1 MAQPLRA
8 RSPHDFRDDRPR
20 KLVLV
25 DEIDENPE
33 RRLDQIHVLIAC
45 GDVLARAGLQAL
57 LELEA
62 DIAVVGSA
70 ADGKD
75 VVALAGQIR
84 PDVLLLDTTLPGADV
99 VEVAR
104 QMMAHPDT
112 SGVSLLILSA
122 SERDEEVFSSLRA
135 GASGFLLRD
144 SDPAA
149 LIHAVR
155 IVAGG
160 EAALAPSV
168 VRRVITEFA
177 SQPYAR
183 LPSPQLLDELTPR
196 EREVMALVAS
206 GLSNDE
212 IAEHLVIS
220 RATAKTHVSRALRK
234 LHARDRA
241 QLVTLAYQTGLVS
254 PKQPTAAK
262 FSVPAP
268 TYAAA

>member
-1 MAQPLRA
+1 MAQPLLA
-8 RSPHDFRDDRPR
+8 RSPQDDRDNHPR
-20 KLVLV
+20 KLALV
-25 DEIDENPE
+25 DAIDQNRERGADEI
-33 RRLDQIHVLIAC
+33 RVLIAY
-45 GDVLARAGLQAL
+45 GDMLARAGLHAL
-57 LELEA
+57 LELES

-70 ADGKD
+70 ADGKE

-84 PDVLLLDTTLPGADV
+84 PDVLLLDTTLASVEV

-104 QMMAHPDT
+104 QIMAHPDT
-112 SGVSLLILSA
+112 SGVSVLILSA
-122 SERDEEVFSSLRA
+122 SEQDEEVFSSLRA

-144 SDPAA
+144 TDPAA

-155 IVAGG
+155 VVAGG

-168 VRRVITEFA
+168 VRRVIAEFA
-177 SQPYAR
+177 SQPHPR
-183 LPSPQLLDELTPR
+183 LPSPELLDELTPR
-196 EREVMALVAS
+196 EREVMALVAA

-241 QLVTLAYQTGLVS
+241 QLVTLAYQTGLVL

-262 FSVPAP
+262 FRVPAA
-268 TYAAA
+268 TFAAA

>member
-8 RSPHDFRDDRPR
+8 RSPHDHWDDHPR
-20 KLVLV
+20 TLVLV
-25 DEIDENPE
+25 DAIDEKPE
-33 RRLDQIHVLIAC
+33 RRADEIRVLIAC
-45 GDVLARAGLQAL
+45 GDVLARAGLHAL
-57 LELEA
+57 LELES

-70 ADGKD
+70 ADGQE

-84 PDVLLLDTTLPGADV
+84 PDVVLLDTTLPGAEV

-104 QMMAHPDT
+104 QIMADPDT
-112 SGVSLLILSA
+112 SEVSLLILSA

-168 VRRVITEFA
+168 VRRVIAEFA
-177 SQPYAR
+177 SQPYPR

-241 QLVTLAYQTGLVS
+241 QLVTLAYQTGLVV
-254 PKQPTAAK
+254 PRQPAAAT
-262 FSVPAP
+262 FAVPAP